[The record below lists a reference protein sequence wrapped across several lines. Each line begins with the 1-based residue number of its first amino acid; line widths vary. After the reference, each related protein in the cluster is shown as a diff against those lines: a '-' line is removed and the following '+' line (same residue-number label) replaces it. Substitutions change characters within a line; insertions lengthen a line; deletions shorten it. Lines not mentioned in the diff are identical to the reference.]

1 MHDELLLSVLADVV
15 NGFSVCIIRG
25 KTAFIKHL
33 DLRTELK
40 ASATY
45 KRYFL
50 KYKESGLPT
59 REDRLSFLK
68 EEGDWTDQDE
78 SFVNKQSRFLEN
90 LLKTK
95 DKLVLSSQMAEI
107 EKTIKETRFKIEEK
121 ILLRERLIGATCEK
135 YANKRKEEDQILRS
149 VFSDEELTERFISEE
164 DAEYAGM
171 DELQDI
177 FDQYFKIFSEFSDS
191 TLKKI
196 AVMPLFYNFFSLAP
210 KDDLASVFGKT
221 PVEMT
226 FFQQRLLH
234 LAQNIRYIYENVP
247 NIPEDIRG
255 DYDKLID
262 FSRKDRDGSRGD
274 KGNAGY
280 SMVGAKKKEMKDAG
294 IKTENTISPFDML
307 KKSGKKSLSKGDF
320 LNQVE

>member
-15 NGFSVCIIRG
+15 NGYSVCSIRG
-25 KTAFIKHL
+25 KTAYIKHL
-33 DLRTELK
+33 DLKTELK

-45 KRYFL
+45 KKYFL
-50 KYKESGLPT
+50 KYKDSGLPT
-59 REDRLSFLK
+59 REDRLLFLK

-78 SFVNKQSRFLEN
+78 SFISSQTRFLGN
-90 LLKTK
+90 LVKTK
-95 DKLVLSSQMAEI
+95 DNLVLKSQTEEI
-107 EKTIKETRFKIEEK
+107 EKTITETRNKIEEK
-121 ILLRERLIGATCEK
+121 ISLRERLIGATCEK

-149 VFSDEELTERFISEE
+149 VFLDEELTERFLSEE
-164 DAEYAGM
+164 EAEYVGW
-171 DELQDI
+171 DELRDI
-177 FDQYFKIFSEFSDS
+177 FDEYFKIFSEFSDS

-196 AVMPLFYNFFSLAP
+196 AIMPLFYNFFSLAP

>member
-15 NGFSVCIIRG
+15 NGYSVCSIRG
-25 KTAFIKHL
+25 KTAYVKHL
-33 DLRTELK
+33 DLKTELK

-45 KRYFL
+45 KKYFL
-50 KYKESGLPT
+50 KYKDSGLPT
-59 REDRLSFLK
+59 REDRLLFLK

-78 SFVNKQSRFLEN
+78 SFVSKQSRFLEN

-95 DKLVLSSQMAEI
+95 DKLMLPSQTAEI
-107 EKTIKETRFKIEEK
+107 EKTITETRTKIEEK
-121 ILLRERLIGATCEK
+121 ISLRERLIGATCEK

-149 VFSDEELTERFISEE
+149 VFLDEELTERFLSEE

-177 FDQYFKIFSEFSDS
+177 FDTYFKIFSEFSDS
-191 TLKKI
+191 MLKKI
-196 AVMPLFYNFFSLAP
+196 AVMPLFYNFFSLAQ
-210 KDDLASVFGKT
+210 KDDLASVFGKV

-234 LAQNIRYIYENVP
+234 LAQNVRYIYENVP
-247 NIPEDIRG
+247 NIPGEVRG
-255 DYDKLID
+255 DYEKLIE
-262 FSRKDRDGSRGD
+262 FSRKERDESRGD

-280 SMVGAKKKEMKDAG
+280 SMVGAGKKDMKAAG
-294 IKTENTISPFDML
+294 IRTENTISPFEML